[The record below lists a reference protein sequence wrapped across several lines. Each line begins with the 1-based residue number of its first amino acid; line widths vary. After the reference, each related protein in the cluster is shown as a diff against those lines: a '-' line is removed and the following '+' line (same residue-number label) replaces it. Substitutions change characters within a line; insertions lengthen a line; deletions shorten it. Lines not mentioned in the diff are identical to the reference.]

1 MRDCNLALPVY
12 DIELMKQLFAVKAG
26 AKGNGALALK
36 NDPDSLSLG
45 IEQFFTLL
53 VHLAFARDNPRY
65 ASGKDVG
72 FPGDKTTKDPQVPV
86 LQCVENLMNS
96 FLPKMHKGNQK
107 EFQMVLKGDQEAQSV
122 IQSFSEKIG
131 AWIQKITEKAEK
143 SGTDVFVQ
151 FIAYLDEKGTLG
163 TRSID
168 MTEATGLSVT
178 HKSSL
183 TEIQARHAFLDTQ
196 EPEAIAVGKPSYELK
211 CIMEALA
218 RCGDKKYSSI
228 MEMSFA
234 TRVRAM
240 LENVLGMQT
249 EHEVITAAVGK
260 PEEAGPNEFDE
271 KFKEAQLKNWLI
283 CWKNMTFKDLY
294 GYPLWETQLHD
305 VLEAAFPEL
314 QSIFLHYCGA
324 SVAGAESIGSAT
336 RSA

>member
-131 AWIQKITEKAEK
+131 RGSRRSRRRRRSRAPMCSSSSSRTSTRRHARR
-143 SGTDVFVQ
+143 
-151 FIAYLDEKGTLG
+151 A
-163 TRSID
+163 RSI
-168 MTEATGLSVT
+168 
-178 HKSSL
+178 
-183 TEIQARHAFLDTQ
+183 
-196 EPEAIAVGKPSYELK
+196 
-211 CIMEALA
+211 
-218 RCGDKKYSSI
+218 
-228 MEMSFA
+228 
-234 TRVRAM
+234 
-240 LENVLGMQT
+240 
-249 EHEVITAAVGK
+249 
-260 PEEAGPNEFDE
+260 
-271 KFKEAQLKNWLI
+271 
-283 CWKNMTFKDLY
+283 
-294 GYPLWETQLHD
+294 
-305 VLEAAFPEL
+305 
-314 QSIFLHYCGA
+314 
-324 SVAGAESIGSAT
+324 
-336 RSA
+336 

>member
-1 MRDCNLALPVY
+1 VRDCNLALPVY

-168 MTEATGLSVT
+168 MTEATGLS
-178 HKSSL
+178 
-183 TEIQARHAFLDTQ
+183 
-196 EPEAIAVGKPSYELK
+196 
-211 CIMEALA
+211 
-218 RCGDKKYSSI
+218 
-228 MEMSFA
+228 
-234 TRVRAM
+234 
-240 LENVLGMQT
+240 
-249 EHEVITAAVGK
+249 
-260 PEEAGPNEFDE
+260 
-271 KFKEAQLKNWLI
+271 
-283 CWKNMTFKDLY
+283 
-294 GYPLWETQLHD
+294 
-305 VLEAAFPEL
+305 
-314 QSIFLHYCGA
+314 
-324 SVAGAESIGSAT
+324 
-336 RSA
+336 